1 MKLQERLDSRHQQE
15 EEIKKRYLT
24 FRIEHQLFGMP
35 IAQVVQIVGIQEITE
50 LPDQPDYAKGVISLR
65 GQIIPV
71 VDVRIRFGKREAEYT
86 DRTCII
92 ITRVSGRDFGLIADE
107 VDEVTDILPER
118 ISPPPKMTKET
129 VETYLTGIARLEA
142 AEGQQDK
149 IVLLVHPGRILGE
162 DEAAALAEPA
172 RE

>member
-1 MKLQERLDSRHQQE
+1 MKLQERLDSRHQQG

-92 ITRVSGRDFGLIADE
+92 ITRVSGRDVGLIADE
-107 VDEVTDILPER
+107 VDEVTDIFPER

-129 VETYLTGIARLEA
+129 LETYLTGIARLEA

>member
-1 MKLQERLDSRHQQE
+1 MKVQERLDSPHQE
-15 EEIKKRYLT
+15 DEEIKKRYLT
-24 FRIEHQLFGMP
+24 FWIEHQLFGMP

-71 VDVRIRFGKREAEYT
+71 IDVRLRFGKREAEYT

-92 ITRVSGRDFGLIADE
+92 ITRVSGRDFGLIVDE

-118 ISPPPKMTKET
+118 ISPPPQMKKET
-129 VETYLTGIARLEA
+129 VETYLTGIARLGS
-142 AEGQQDK
+142 AENQKDK

-162 DEAAALAEPA
+162 EEAAALAEPA
-172 RE
+172 QE